1 MSATGWGKELETAI
15 EAVRQASLVCR
26 RVQSEIAGASIQ
38 KDDKSPVTVAD
49 FASQAIIC
57 RVLGTQFP
65 KDPIVG
71 EESAA
76 DLLDDKHRV
85 FLDRVVELL
94 RGVDATATKEA
105 VCAWIDA
112 GRGSSASRFWT
123 LDPID
128 GTKGFLRGE
137 QYAVSLA
144 LIVDGQIRVSVLG
157 CPNLLGRSSDQHRPG
172 VVFSAVRD
180 QGASVRSI
188 DDDALE
194 PQPVLTSATSESAK
208 ARFCESVESGHSAHG
223 RSARIAEV
231 LGIKN
236 EPIRLD
242 SQAKYGVV
250 ARGEADVY
258 LRLPTK
264 AGYQEKIW
272 DHAGGVLVVEEA
284 GGKVTDIDGK
294 PLEFTHGREL
304 TANRGIIATNGLIHD
319 AVLEAVK
326 KTA

>member
-1 MSATGWGKELETAI
+1 MSANDWRKELETAI

-26 RVQSEIAGASIQ
+26 RVQSEIAGSAIQ

-49 FASQAIIC
+49 FASQALIC

-65 KDPIVG
+65 KDPIIG

-76 DLLDDKHRV
+76 DLLDDKHRM

-94 RGVDATATKEA
+94 RGVDATATQEA
-105 VCAWIDA
+105 VCQWIDA

-157 CPNLLGRSSDQHRPG
+157 CPNLPARSGDQHRPG

-194 PQPVLTSATSESAK
+194 PLPVMTSATSESTK

-223 RSARIAEV
+223 RSARIAEL

-236 EPIRLD
+236 TPVRLD

-250 ARGEADVY
+250 ARGEADIY

-304 TANRGIIATNGLIHD
+304 TANRGIVATNGLIHD
-319 AVLEAVK
+319 AVLDAVK